1 MSLIR
6 QIWLLLLMTL
16 VLAFGAS
23 VGVTVASA
31 RSTLQTQLRL
41 KNADNAAS
49 LALAL
54 SQQKGDRALLELL
67 LAAQFDTGFYQRIR
81 YLDAS
86 GAVALVREAAAA
98 PTEAP
103 QWFIDLLPIASE
115 PGVAQVSDGWR
126 ALGQVEVVSQTSYV
140 HDQLWR
146 GSMRAA
152 SALGVVGLL
161 AALAGA
167 FVVGRIRRPLDAT
180 VAQARAL
187 VEGEF
192 VSVAEPRA
200 PELRR
205 LTQAMN
211 TMVQRLRITFA
222 AQAEQVELLRRQAN
236 CDRLTGLSNRAHFLG
251 RLATTL
257 QREDGTAEGGLL
269 LLRVLDLAGVNRDA
283 GHAATDHMIVT
294 IAQALRPYPE
304 RVDGC
309 FLGRLNGSDFALS
322 LPVAGMAE
330 ETAHSLITALRVVLP
345 SVVPGAAVC
354 IGAVETQRGM
364 ALGEVM
370 AGADAALARAESRG
384 PYAVEAGAGPGGS
397 LNLRGEGAWRQ
408 RIGEALAQRRLR
420 LVEFPLL
427 DARGALVHLE
437 CPLRVQLEP
446 DGPFEPAAR
455 WLPLALRSRLTAE
468 LDERAL
474 ALALAQTALDRRPR
488 GVNLAPASLAD
499 TGFGG
504 RLRSLLSQDPDLAH
518 HVWIEIAEGAAV
530 DQFDALRE
538 LVRQLRPTGIRFGL
552 EHAGERLAAIPRLID
567 LGIDYVKL
575 DASVVAG
582 LAADTRRRA
591 FVQSSVTLLH
601 SLALQA
607 YAEGVADAADAQ
619 ALWDCGID
627 AITGPVV
634 GENSATTA
642 GSTSA

>member
-6 QIWLLLLMTL
+6 QIWLLLLVTL
-16 VLAFGAS
+16 VLAFAAS
-23 VGVTVASA
+23 VGVAVVSA
-31 RSTLQTQLRL
+31 RGYLQTQLRL

-81 YLDAS
+81 FIDNA
-86 GAVALVREAAAA
+86 GRVALTREAGPAES
-98 PTEAP
+98 EAP
-103 QWFIDLLPIASE
+103 AWFTRLTPIVSE
-115 PGVAQVSDGWR
+115 PGIAQVSDGWR
-126 ALGQVEVVSQTSYV
+126 ALGQVEVVSQASFA

-146 GSMRAA
+146 GSTRAA
-152 SALGVVGLL
+152 AALGVVGLL

-192 VSVAEPRA
+192 VSVPEPRV

-251 RLATTL
+251 QLATTL
-257 QREDGTAEGGLL
+257 QREDGTAEGGLV
-269 LLRVLDLAGVNRDA
+269 LLRVLDLAGVNRGL

-330 ETAHSLITALRVVLP
+330 ETGRSLVAALRVVLP
-345 SVVPGAAVC
+345 SVVPGVAVC
-354 IGAVETQRGM
+354 VGATEIQRAM
-364 ALGEVM
+364 TLGQVM
-370 AGADAALARAESRG
+370 SSADAALARAESRG
-384 PYAVEAGAGPGGS
+384 PYAVDAAGASAGS
-397 LNLRGEGAWRQ
+397 LGMLGEGAWRS
-408 RIGEALAQRRLR
+408 RINDALEQRRLR
-420 LVEFPLL
+420 LMAFPLV
-427 DARGALVHLE
+427 DAHGGLVHLE
-437 CPLRVQLEP
+437 CPLRVQLEAE
-446 DGPFEPAAR
+446 GPFEPAAR
-455 WLPLALRSRLTAE
+455 WLPLALRSRLTVD

-474 ALALAQTALDRRPR
+474 ALALAESALDGRPR
-488 GVNLAPASLAD
+488 GINLAPASLAD
-499 TGFGG
+499 SGFAA
-504 RLRSLLSQDPDLAH
+504 RLRALLLQDPEVAKRI
-518 HVWIEIAEGAAV
+518 WIEVAESAAV
-530 DQFDALRE
+530 DHFDNLRE
-538 LVRQLRPTGIRFGL
+538 LARQVRTTGARFGL
-552 EHAGERLAAIPRLID
+552 EHAGERLGAIPRLID
-567 LGIDYVKL
+567 LGLDFVKL

-582 LAADTRRRA
+582 LALDSHRRA
-591 FVQSSVTLLH
+591 FVRSSVTLVH
-601 SLALQA
+601 SLAGQVF
-607 YAEGVADAADAQ
+607 AEGVEEASDAQ

-627 AITGPVV
+627 GITGRFV
-634 GENSATTA
+634 GGGAGAAVDLTA
-642 GSTSA
+642 G

>member
-23 VGVTVASA
+23 VGVTVTSA

-86 GAVALVREAAAA
+86 GAVALVREAPAA
-98 PTEAP
+98 PGDAP

-126 ALGQVEVVSQTSYV
+126 ALGQIEVVSQTAYA

-146 GSMRAA
+146 GSMQAA

-167 FVVGRIRRPLDAT
+167 FLVGRIRRPLDAT

-192 VSVAEPRA
+192 IRVAEPRV

-211 TMVQRLRITFA
+211 TMVQRLRVTFA

-251 RLATTL
+251 RLSTTL
-257 QREDGTAEGGLL
+257 QREDGTADGGLL

-283 GHAATDHMIVT
+283 GHAATDHLIVT

-330 ETAHSLITALRVVLP
+330 ETAYSLLTALRLVLA
-345 SVVPGAAVC
+345 SVVPGSAVC

-364 ALGEVM
+364 ALSEVM

-384 PYAVEAGAGPGGS
+384 PYAVEVGAGPGAS
-397 LNLRGEGAWRQ
+397 LHLRGEGAWRQ
-408 RIGEALAQRRLR
+408 RIGEALEQRRLR

-437 CPLRVQLEP
+437 CPLRVQLEA

-474 ALALAQTALDRRPR
+474 ALALAQTAIDRRPR
-488 GVNLAPASLAD
+488 GINLAPASLAD
-499 TGFGG
+499 AGFAG
-504 RLRSLLSQDPDLAH
+504 RLRSLLSQDPDLAQH
-518 HVWIEIAEGAAV
+518 LWIEIAEGAAV
-530 DQFDALRE
+530 EQFDALRE

-552 EHAGERLAAIPRLID
+552 EHAGERLASIPRLID

-575 DASVVAG
+575 DASVVVG
-582 LAADTRRRA
+582 LAADAHRRA
-591 FVQSSVTLLH
+591 FVQSSVTLVH
-601 SLALQA
+601 SLALKA

-627 AITGPVV
+627 AITGPIV
-634 GENSATTA
+634 GEYTPTTA
-642 GSTSA
+642 GSAST

>member
-31 RSTLQTQLRL
+31 RDYLQTQLRL

-49 LALAL
+49 LAIAL

-81 YLDAS
+81 YLDAG
-86 GAVALVREAAAA
+86 GAVAVAREAAAA
-98 PTEAP
+98 PSEAP
-103 QWFIDLLPIASE
+103 RWFVELLPIASE

-126 ALGQVEVVSQTSYV
+126 ALGQVEVVSQTSYA

-152 SALGVVGLL
+152 SALGVVGVL

-167 FVVGRIRRPLDAT
+167 LVVGRIRRPLDAT

-187 VEGEF
+187 VEGKF
-192 VSVAEPRA
+192 ISVAEPRA

-211 TMVQRLRITFA
+211 TMVQRLRITFS

-236 CDRLTGLSNRAHFLG
+236 CDRLTGLSNRTHFLG

-269 LLRVLDLAGVNRDA
+269 LLRVLDLADVNRDA

-309 FLGRLNGSDFALS
+309 FIGRLNGSDFALS

-330 ETAHSLITALRVVLP
+330 ETAHSLIAALRVVLP

-354 IGAVETQRGM
+354 IGAVETRRGM
-364 ALGEVM
+364 ALSDVM
-370 AGADAALARAESRG
+370 ARADAALAHAESRG

-397 LNLRGEGAWRQ
+397 VQLRGEGAWRQ
-408 RIGEALAQRRLR
+408 RIGEALEQRRLR
-420 LVEFPLL
+420 LVEFALT
-427 DARGALVHLE
+427 DVRGELVHLE
-437 CPLRVQLEP
+437 CPLRVQLEAGG
-446 DGPFEPAAR
+446 DFEPAAR
-455 WLPLALRSRLTAE
+455 WLPLALRSRLTPE

-474 ALALAQTALDRRPR
+474 ALALAHTAVDGRPR
-488 GVNLAPASLAD
+488 GINLAPASLAD
-499 TGFGG
+499 AGFAG
-504 RLRSLLSQDPDLAH
+504 RLRALLQQDPELAKH
-518 HVWIEIAEGAAV
+518 LWIEIAEVAAV
-530 DQFDALRE
+530 EQFDALHE

-552 EHAGERLAAIPRLID
+552 EHAGDRLASIGRLID

-575 DASVVAG
+575 DASLSAG
-582 LAADTRRRA
+582 MATDTHQRA
-591 FVQSSVTLLH
+591 FVQSTVTLVH
-601 SLALQA
+601 SLALKA
-607 YAEGVADAADAQ
+607 YAEGVADPADAQ
-619 ALWDCGID
+619 ALWECGID

-634 GENSATTA
+634 GEQAAAGA
-642 GSTSA
+642 GSVNA